1 MSSNFSKENVLQ
13 AAPGHFHYMFVSVNV
28 LVDVQKIT
36 YGFDLIQDM
45 ISKNVSKQI
54 TKLLKLCLVQDKKT
68 NITKG
73 HFYRP
78 RY

>member
-1 MSSNFSKENVLQ
+1 MSSNFPKENVLQ
-13 AAPGHFHYMFVSVNV
+13 ATPGHFHYMFVSVNV

>member
-1 MSSNFSKENVLQ
+1 
-13 AAPGHFHYMFVSVNV
+13 MFVSVNV
-28 LVDVQKIT
+28 LVDVRKIT